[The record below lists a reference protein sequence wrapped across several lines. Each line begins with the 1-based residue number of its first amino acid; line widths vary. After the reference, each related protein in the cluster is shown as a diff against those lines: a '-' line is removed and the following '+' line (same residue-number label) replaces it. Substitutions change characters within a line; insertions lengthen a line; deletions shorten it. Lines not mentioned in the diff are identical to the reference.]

1 MYIRN
6 SHKLS
11 KPMKVLYPGDC
22 YVSTK
27 DELIGTLL
35 GSCVAVCL
43 YDPVNKVAG
52 MNHFVLPGK
61 LVNNDVHSKKKRDDE
76 KTNEKELLRYGTKAI
91 EKLITQM
98 ERHGNRKNFVAKVFG
113 GGKVLDY
120 QSTTYGISNMN
131 VRIAK
136 ILLEMADIPIVSEDV
151 GGTVARKVVLDVDSG
166 KVYCKQL
173 TKVEEKDQMFNTEFV
188 PVEYN

>member
-6 SHKLS
+6 SHILK
-11 KPMKVLYPGDC
+11 KPLKVLYPGDC
-22 YVSTK
+22 YVSDK
-27 DELIGTLL
+27 DEYIGTLL

-61 LVNNDVHSKKKRDDE
+61 VTHTSTTRKKA
-76 KTNEKELLRYGTKAI
+76 NEDGDQKELLKYGTKSI
-91 EKLITQM
+91 ENLLAKM
-98 ERHGNRKNFVAKVFG
+98 EKYSQRKNIVAKIFG

-120 QSTTYGISNMN
+120 QTTQYGISTMN

-151 GGTVARKVVLDVDSG
+151 GGTVARKVVFDVKLG
-166 KVYCKQL
+166 RAYCKQL
-173 TKVEEKDQMFNTEFV
+173 TKVEEKDTTFTTELSIV
-188 PVEYN
+188 G